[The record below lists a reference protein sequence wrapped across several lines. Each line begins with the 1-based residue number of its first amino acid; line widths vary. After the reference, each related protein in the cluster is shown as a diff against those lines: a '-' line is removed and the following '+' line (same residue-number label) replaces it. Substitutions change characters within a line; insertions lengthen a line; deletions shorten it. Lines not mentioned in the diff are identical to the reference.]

1 MFLVLILASA
11 SPRRADLLR
20 AAGISFEIAA
30 AEIDEDPL
38 PGEPADRYVLRV
50 ARDKAAEVACRNS
63 GTLVLAADT
72 TVVVEDAILGKPVD
86 DADARRMLERLS
98 GREHDVLTGVVLRNG
113 SREFTAV
120 ERTRVRFLPIST
132 DEIDRYIASGEPRDK
147 AGAYAIQG
155 LASRFIAELDGSYT
169 NVVGLP
175 VGRVC
180 SLLREAGGL

>member
-1 MFLVLILASA
+1 MLILASA

-20 AAGISFEIAA
+20 AAGIEFDLDA

-38 PGEPADRYVLRV
+38 PGEPPDQYVLRV
-50 ARDKAAEVACRNS
+50 ARDKADVVACRKS
-63 GTLVLAADT
+63 GKLVLAADT
-72 TVVVEDAILGKPVD
+72 TVVVDGTILGKPAD
-86 DADARRMLERLS
+86 DNEARMMLQRLS

-113 SREFTAV
+113 IREFAAV
-120 ERTRVRFLPIST
+120 ERTRVRFLPLGSE
-132 DEIDRYIASGEPRDK
+132 EIERYIATGEPRDK

-155 LASRFIAELDGSYT
+155 RAARFIDQLDGSYT

-175 VGRVC
+175 IGRVC